1 MVLGDV
7 EGATTQVLERA
18 AILLKDNRL
27 PPRGFSSQHP
37 AYDTVQVGPMAAL
50 DADFNRRNGSEG
62 SGADRLVYRVST
74 GDQSSMVHATARLH
88 YQAVPK
94 RWVDAMFGFSDQSE
108 RIAAFESMYEAADRT
123 PVLVAEARST
133 GWPGFD
139 PDAIDW
145 KMAPNPISSGQLLRL
160 VPAGVEMPRV
170 IELFDLSG
178 RLIRTV
184 DLSDALLGH
193 SVEDFAA
200 GNYLV
205 RLVFES
211 RSQTI
216 RWVKS

>member
-1 MVLGDV
+1 MEVENLAGHKFPSGYPARLSFVEFVLTGAEDDTLFHSGSWSPANGIAGRDAGLEPHWDEITSPDQVQIYEMVLGDV

-94 RWVDAMFGFSDQSE
+94 RWVDAMFGF
-108 RIAAFESMYEAADRT
+108 F
-123 PVLVAEARST
+123 RS
-133 GWPGFD
+133 
-139 PDAIDW
+139 
-145 KMAPNPISSGQLLRL
+145 K
-160 VPAGVEMPRV
+160 
-170 IELFDLSG
+170 
-178 RLIRTV
+178 
-184 DLSDALLGH
+184 
-193 SVEDFAA
+193 
-200 GNYLV
+200 
-205 RLVFES
+205 
-211 RSQTI
+211 
-216 RWVKS
+216 